1 MKLLFV
7 IDSLGSGGA
16 QKQMVSMACGL
27 KEKGHEVELFNYYP
41 EHSFYRPM
49 LEDANIKIID
59 FLGKKSGFSMM
70 VVSKLV
76 ETLRKGKYDLAL
88 AYLNSPSLYLELS
101 HLISPHAI
109 KVVSERNSIRDY
121 KKRGFLRH
129 FHRFAKCVV
138 VNSNRHCSDLVKE
151 YPYLKAKTKIIYN
164 GVNVTTFKP
173 EPVRKKEKKEIR
185 LLGVGRISPQKNI
198 INLIKSL
205 DYFYQSNQWAPELNW
220 IGRVEKNSK
229 AGISYWESVKKLL
242 KTLPAKVHEKI
253 NFHGEQKNIQ
263 KWLTDSDAL
272 ISASYYEGLSNVICE
287 ALACGKPVLASDVS
301 DNKILI
307 EHGSRGFLFQP
318 ELPISIAETIR
329 KFTNLKPDRI
339 NLMSR
344 NCRTF
349 AETHLSEEKMVNSY
363 ETLFENLIASEKSVE
378 SIEA

>member
-1 MKLLFV
+1 
-7 IDSLGSGGA
+7 
-16 QKQMVSMACGL
+16 MVSLACGL

-49 LEDANIKIID
+49 LENANIKIID
-59 FLGKKSGFSMM
+59 FFGKKSGFSIM
-70 VVSKLV
+70 VVSKLI
-76 ETLRKGKYDLAL
+76 ETLRKGKYDLTL

-109 KVVSERNSIRDY
+109 KVVSERNSMMLDRKSLSLFRY
-121 KKRGFLRH
+121 FH
-129 FHRFAKCVV
+129 FFAKAVV
-138 VNSNRHCSDLVKE
+138 VNSNSHYENLEIK
-151 YPYLKAKTKIIYN
+151 YPFLNRKLEVIYN
-164 GVNVTTFKP
+164 GIDTRAFRPKSSKKKLKISRKIVGIGRVSP
-173 EPVRKKEKKEIR
+173 E
-185 LLGVGRISPQKNI
+185 KNI
-198 INLIKSL
+198 INIIRALVH
-205 DYFYQSNQWAPELNW
+205 FYQAYNWLPELNW
-220 IGRVEKNSK
+220 IGRVEQNSK
-229 AGISYWESVKKLL
+229 TGIAYWESVKKLL
-242 KTLPAKVHEKI
+242 KSLPAKVHEKI

-263 KWLTDSDAL
+263 QWLTESDAL

-307 EHGSRGFLFQP
+307 EDGSRGFLFQP